1 MVWASVGVS
10 LRRGRIE
17 LCNPKFRKFL
27 DKDAQADTM
36 ERDLDRVAVCVRYE
50 RQVSMLIC

>member
-1 MVWASVGVS
+1 MGVG

-36 ERDLDRVAVCVRYE
+36 EKDLDRVAVYVR
-50 RQVSMLIC
+50 SAMSAP